1 MGTGSSQH
9 LGMPELSRNP
19 SNGYCYALCGLAC
32 LSGPIECALCIGSC
46 MISAQD
52 SPMDINHLN
61 NAYFCK
67 LGCATSRCTRLLSN
81 ARTGITLG
89 TCGAT
94 CLAKCLFI
102 ASAPM
107 DFNHM
112 DTHYFCKL
120 GCATSMCTKFSTK
133 NDPSEKK
140 VERCVD
146 SCAGNMHQSLES
158 RNMKKEEKELGLAL
172 TPSINKHNLVHAW
185 FHGFKFVHD
194 I

>member
-81 ARTGITLG
+81 ARTGRSTASFRKCYAKCFIACAITPGITLG

-146 SCAGNMHQSLES
+146 SCAGTCI
-158 RNMKKEEKELGLAL
+158 KA
-172 TPSINKHNLVHAW
+172 
-185 FHGFKFVHD
+185 
-194 I
+194 